1 MTMTKSD
8 RLSMVAY
15 YLSKFDMDGVKRLG
29 YENRSQAMR
38 ELSRKLG
45 SDNEYMKRR
54 RDEFDVLTGSHRRGQ
69 CNRPPLPSVMEY
81 HLQFQGIG
89 FEEFTGRII
98 QLVID
103 TEDFQ
108 PENQIVSW

>member
-1 MTMTKSD
+1 MTKSD
-8 RLSMVAY
+8 KLSVVAY
-15 YLSKFDMDGVKRLG
+15 YLSKYDMDAVKRLG

-38 ELSRKLG
+38 DISHKLK
-45 SDNEYMKRR
+45 SENEYLKRR

-89 FEEFTGRII
+89 FEEFTERVI
-98 QLVID
+98 QLLSD
-103 TEDFQ
+103 AQGLF
-108 PENQIVSW
+108 